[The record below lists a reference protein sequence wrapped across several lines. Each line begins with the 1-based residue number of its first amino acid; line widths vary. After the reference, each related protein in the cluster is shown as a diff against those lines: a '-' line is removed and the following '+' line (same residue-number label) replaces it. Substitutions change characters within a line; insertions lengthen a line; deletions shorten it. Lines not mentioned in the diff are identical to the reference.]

1 MINFSRLKG
10 KLSSNVFCSVSL
22 QVFDMQSEINDS
34 MAYNPAESTLDYTTA
49 DLEEELNE
57 ILAASDEPSSNT
69 TSPASGIQKARSPVV
84 SGNKNV
90 SPGRTYAKASPS
102 FTNIG
107 LPSVP
112 SEPLVSGSW
121 SQQGYSAV
129 SPPRVPQYGL
139 DSNISPTLQDHPQYD
154 SGALNRTFTL
164 EESSSPSQISG
175 ASSSLDSYGLSS
187 NMGDSDISK
196 QFEALKVMEGSF
208 SL

>member
-10 KLSSNVFCSVSL
+10 KLSSNFFCSVSV

-34 MAYNPAESTLDYTTA
+34 MAYNPAESTLDYTTT
-49 DLEEELNE
+49 DLEEELIE

-112 SEPLVSGSW
+112 SDPLVSGSW
-121 SQQGYSAV
+121 SQKGYSAV
-129 SPPRVPQYGL
+129 TPPRVPQYVL
-139 DSNISPTLQDHPQYD
+139 NSNISPTLKDHLQYD
-154 SGALNRTFTL
+154 SGALNRTL